1 MVRGSFYFRLS
12 NFYFWYFA
20 FIGAFAPY
28 FALYLKSLGFSAS
41 QIGVL
46 LAVNPVARIFGPNIW
61 AWLSDHYGARGQ
73 LIRLTAVGT
82 AVVFVAV
89 FFNRGIGWMFTALLA
104 LNIFWCAVLPL
115 AESATLNLLGSR
127 VGTYGRIRL
136 WGSVG
141 FVAVVVAGGYFLDYF
156 GIGALAPMVL
166 TLLVLM
172 AAATFALPRDREPVH
187 HDEHAP
193 ILRIVTR
200 PAVIALFAAF
210 FLMQVAHGPYNGFY
224 SIHLVEAAYSKK
236 AVGWLWALGVMAE
249 IGLFM
254 WLPRLMRAYSLNQIL
269 RFSFGCAFAR
279 LLLIAWGVGSV
290 PILVVAQLMHAITF
304 GAYHAAGVA
313 AMHQIFRGRNQA
325 RGQALYTSL
334 GYGLGGT
341 LGMLGAG
348 YAWEGWGPQWTFTF
362 AAVAALLAF
371 LVVSWKPMAF
381 GEKPRI

>member
-1 MVRGSFYFRLS
+1 MVRGSFYVRLS

-61 AWLSDHYGARGQ
+61 GWLSDHYGARGK

-82 AVVFVAV
+82 AIAFVPL
-89 FFNRGIGWMFTALLA
+89 FFNRGIVWMFTTLLV

-115 AESATLNLLGSR
+115 AESATLNLLGPR
-127 VGTYGRIRL
+127 VGTYGRIRV

-141 FVAVVVAGGYFLDYF
+141 FVAVVVAGGYLLDHF
-156 GIGALAPMVL
+156 GIDALAPMVL
-166 TLLVLM
+166 ALLVLM
-172 AAATFALPRDREPVH
+172 AASSFPLPRDREPSH

-193 ILRIVTR
+193 ILRIVAQ
-200 PAVIALFAAF
+200 PAVIALLAGF
-210 FLMQVAHGPYNGFY
+210 FLMQVSNGPYNAFY
-224 SIHLVEAAYSKK
+224 SIHLVEAGYSKK

-269 RFSFGCAFAR
+269 LFSFGCAFVR
-279 LLLIAWGVGSV
+279 FLLIAWGVGST
-290 PILVVAQLMHAITF
+290 PIMMAAQLMHAITF

-341 LGMLGAG
+341 LGTLGAG
-348 YAWEGWGPQWTFTF
+348 YAWEGWGPQWTFTY

-371 LVVSWKPMAF
+371 LVVSWKPMSF
-381 GEKPRI
+381 GVKSGN

>member
-1 MVRGSFYFRLS
+1 MGRGSFYFRFS

-28 FALYLKSLGFSAS
+28 FSLYLKSLGFSAA

-61 AWLSDHYGARGQ
+61 GWLSDHYGARGK
-73 LIRLTAVGT
+73 LIRLTAAGT
-82 AVVFVAV
+82 AVAFVPV
-89 FFNRGIGWMFTALLA
+89 FFNRGIGWMFTALLL

-115 AESATLNLLGSR
+115 AESATLNLLGPR
-127 VGTYGRIRL
+127 VGDYGRIRV

-141 FVAVVVAGGYFLDYF
+141 FVVVVVAGGYLLDNF
-156 GIGALAPMVL
+156 GIGALAPLVL
-166 TLLVLM
+166 TLLLLM
-172 AAATFALPRDREPVH
+172 ATSTFPLPRDREPSH
-187 HDEHAP
+187 HSEHAP
-193 ILRIVTR
+193 ILRVVAQ
-200 PAVIALFAAF
+200 PAVIALFAGF
-210 FLMQVAHGPYNGFY
+210 FLMQVANGPYNAFY
-224 SIHLVEAAYSKK
+224 SIHLVEAGYSKK

-269 RFSFGCAFAR
+269 LFSFGCAFLR
-279 LLLIAWGVGSV
+279 FLLIAWGVGSIAV
-290 PILVVAQLMHAITF
+290 MMVAQLMHAITF

-341 LGMLGAG
+341 LGTLGAG

-371 LVVSWKPMAF
+371 LVVSWKPVSFEA
-381 GEKPRI
+381 KPRT